1 MTPHDQPAGPVGLRP
16 ETTVIRAGRPG
27 HAAGGPLSTPVVL
40 ASNFHAGTT
49 PAPGDEE
56 DIRVYAR
63 TDATPTWEALEAAV
77 GQVEGGHA
85 VAFSSGMAAVAAVL
99 DLVPAG
105 GRIVAPTDCYFGV
118 GELLADAQQQRRWA
132 VDRVDLTDTAAVQA
146 AITGADLLWLET
158 PSNPLLD
165 IADLPA
171 LCAAGRHAGVIVGV
185 DNTFATP
192 LLQQPLALGAD
203 VVVHSA
209 TKFIGGHSDLLS
221 GIAIARDQAFAERVR
236 HRRGLSGATPGALEA
251 FLALRGLRTLALRLD
266 RGQRNAGEL
275 ARRLDQHPAVGRVR
289 YPGLPGHPGHRTAA
303 AQMTGFGAVLA
314 FEVADGPT
322 ADRLCNAVDIITHAT
337 SLGGVETTIER
348 RSKLPGQGHLPP
360 GLLRLSVGCE
370 HIDDL
375 WNDLNSAI
383 EQASRPEDPV
393 FVPIDFA
400 VPDGLTA
407 GELRLEPLGPQH
419 NAADY
424 AAWTASTDHIL
435 NTPGFAGW
443 GWPHEMSQ
451 EDNLRDLQRHA
462 DDFAER
468 RGFTYTVLS
477 TGTGDVIGCVYIYP
491 PRADGPGGT
500 EAGWHAAV
508 RSWVRADHAALDP
521 VLYHAVL
528 AWLEREWPFHSID
541 YAPRA

>member
-1 MTPHDQPAGPVGLRP
+1 MTPDDQSATPAGLRP
-16 ETTVIRAGRPG
+16 ETALICAGRPS
-27 HAAGGPLSTPVVL
+27 HAANGPLNVPVVL

-49 PAPGDEE
+49 AARGTEE
-56 DIRVYAR
+56 GGRAYAR
-63 TDATPTWEALEAAV
+63 TDATTTWEALETAV

-99 DLVPAG
+99 DLLPG
-105 GRIVAPTDCYFGV
+105 GARVVAPTDCYFGV
-118 GELLADAQQQRRWA
+118 GELLADGQQQRRWV
-132 VDRVDLTDTAAVQA
+132 VDRVDLTDAASVQA
-146 AITGADLLWLET
+146 AVAGADLLWLET

-171 LCAAGRHAGVIVGV
+171 LCAAGRHAGAIVGV

-221 GIAIARDQAFAERVR
+221 GITIAREQALADRLR

-275 ARRLDQHPAVGRVR
+275 ARRLDAHPAVSRVR

-314 FEVADGPT
+314 FEVTDART
-322 ADRLCNAVDIITHAT
+322 ADRLCDAVQVIIHAT

-348 RSKLPGQGHLPP
+348 RSKLPGQEHLPP

-370 HIDDL
+370 HVDDL

-383 EQASRPEDPV
+383 EQAS
-393 FVPIDFA
+393 
-400 VPDGLTA
+400 
-407 GELRLEPLGPQH
+407 
-419 NAADY
+419 
-424 AAWTASTDHIL
+424 
-435 NTPGFAGW
+435 
-443 GWPHEMSQ
+443 
-451 EDNLRDLQRHA
+451 
-462 DDFAER
+462 
-468 RGFTYTVLS
+468 
-477 TGTGDVIGCVYIYP
+477 IG
-491 PRADGPGGT
+491 
-500 EAGWHAAV
+500 
-508 RSWVRADHAALDP
+508 
-521 VLYHAVL
+521 
-528 AWLEREWPFHSID
+528 
-541 YAPRA
+541 

>member
-1 MTPHDQPAGPVGLRP
+1 MAPDDTSATRLRLHP
-16 ETTVIRAGRPG
+16 ETAVICAGRPG
-27 HAAGGPLSTPVVL
+27 RAAREPLNVPVVL
-40 ASNFHAGTT
+40 ASNFHASVT
-49 PAPGDEE
+49 APPGAEE
-56 DIRVYAR
+56 GIRAYAR

-105 GRIVAPTDCYFGV
+105 GRIVAPRDCYFGV
-118 GELLADAQQQRRWA
+118 GELLADGQQQRRWA
-132 VDRVDLTDTAAVQA
+132 IDRLDLTDTASVQA
-146 AITGADLLWLET
+146 AVAGADLLWLET

-171 LCAAGRHAGVIVGV
+171 LCAVGRQAGAIVGV

-221 GIAIARDQAFAERVR
+221 GIAIAREEAFAERLR

-275 ARRLDQHPAVGRVR
+275 ARRLDEHPAVSRVR

-314 FEVADGPT
+314 FEVADALT
-322 ADRLCNAVDIITHAT
+322 ADRLCDAVQIVVSAT
-337 SLGGVETTIER
+337 SLGGVESTIER
-348 RSKLPGQGHLPP
+348 RSKLPGQGHVPA

-375 WNDLNSAI
+375 WNDLQSAL
-383 EQASRPEDPV
+383 EQASRPQNPV
-393 FVPIDFA
+393 
-400 VPDGLTA
+400 
-407 GELRLEPLGPQH
+407 
-419 NAADY
+419 
-424 AAWTASTDHIL
+424 
-435 NTPGFAGW
+435 
-443 GWPHEMSQ
+443 
-451 EDNLRDLQRHA
+451 
-462 DDFAER
+462 
-468 RGFTYTVLS
+468 
-477 TGTGDVIGCVYIYP
+477 
-491 PRADGPGGT
+491 
-500 EAGWHAAV
+500 
-508 RSWVRADHAALDP
+508 
-521 VLYHAVL
+521 
-528 AWLEREWPFHSID
+528 
-541 YAPRA
+541 